1 MKEPSLFKV
10 IKEDLIRLHFP
21 SPEDNERGNINIL
34 KALNPRFLPVII
46 IRVSAYFY
54 KTPILRI
61 FAHILTWLNVFIFG
75 IESTPR
81 CKIGPGLV
89 IPHSSGIVIG
99 ATVIGKNVTIFQG
112 VTLGA
117 QVADMSFN
125 LKTRPQI
132 GDNVVVGAGSKVL
145 GNINIGNNVVI
156 GANSVVLED
165 IPASVV
171 IAGIPAKI
179 IRKVI

>member
-1 MKEPSLFKV
+1 MNDRNLLNTLKQ
-10 IKEDLIRLHFP
+10 DLIRLYYP
-21 SPEDNERGNINIL
+21 LVENTKTRRVGCL

-46 IRVSAYFY
+46 IRLSAEFY
-54 KTPILRI
+54 KLKIFRL

-81 CKIGPGLV
+81 CKIGPGLL
-89 IPHSSGIVIG
+89 IPHSSGTVIG
-99 ATVIGKNVTIFQG
+99 ASIIGKNVTIFQG

-117 QVADMSFN
+117 QEADMYFN
-125 LKTRPQI
+125 SKTRPEI
-132 GDNVVVGAGSKVL
+132 GNNVIIGAGSKIL
-145 GNINIGNNVVI
+145 GKVKVGDNVVI

-165 IPASVV
+165 VPANVV

-179 IRKVI
+179 IKKVG

>member
-1 MKEPSLFKV
+1 MNDSKLLKTLNQ
-10 IKEDLIRLHFP
+10 DLIRLYYP
-21 SPEDNERGNINIL
+21 LAEDIKLRRVSFL

-46 IRVSAYFY
+46 IRLSAAFY
-54 KTPILRI
+54 KLSILRF
-61 FAHILTWLNVFIFG
+61 FAYILTWLNVFIFG

-89 IPHSSGIVIG
+89 IPHSSGTVIG
-99 ATVIGKNVTIFQG
+99 ASVIGKNVTIFQG

-117 QVADMSFN
+117 QEADMYFDP
-125 LKTRPQI
+125 KTRPEI
-132 GDNVVVGAGSKVL
+132 GNNVIIGAGSKIL
-145 GNINIGNNVVI
+145 GKVYVGDNVVI

-165 IPASVV
+165 VPANVV

-179 IRKVI
+179 IKNVC